1 MIQNRLKDLCKLYGS
16 SFIQNQN
23 QNLMLLQESIWP
35 QFKLLQFLLGH
46 FFLHPWIT
54 GHLTTLIG
62 KGNVEMAISLFFDLL
77 EANEESV
84 RVAAD
89 EALTLI
95 LEGGCLEKFASD
107 TDGTCES
114 SICKR
119 NDSLNGYS
127 SIQELKEKNA
137 KSSKKHEHLSAIIG

>member
-1 MIQNRLKDLCKLYGS
+1 MQIIWK
-16 SFIQNQN
+16 FIHSESESESNVIARKHLAAVQATAIPAWS
-23 QNLMLLQESIWP
+23 LL
-35 QFKLLQFLLGH
+35 
-46 FFLHPWIT
+46 
-54 GHLTTLIG
+54 LTSMDNWTLNYTYWQG
-62 KGNVEMAISLFFDLL
+62 AISLFFDLL

>member
-62 KGNVEMAISLFFDLL
+62 K
-77 EANEESV
+77 
-84 RVAAD
+84 D